1 MPEFDLSSFLND
13 AMVFRDVIS
22 EKHPKGK
29 TYTAPSLPHR
39 DKLAL
44 MAIAEK
50 PQGPKA
56 TKQQQAAFNK
66 AIEAFSVDDKG
77 KPVDLLQRL
86 IGAKTYREMVDD
98 GVPTAAMDA
107 MQTIAVATY
116 TADADAALAWLAAET
131 GKVLAGPGNRE
142 QRRAAAK
149 KSTSSSRTAG
159 SNTTRPPGSRSK
171 AASSSATRAR
181 TTGQAS
187 TSGPGTSA
195 GRSKAS

>member
-1 MPEFDLSSFLND
+1 MPEFDLSGFLND
-13 AMVFRDVIS
+13 VMVFRDVIS

-56 TKQQQAAFNK
+56 TKAEQAAFTK
-66 AIEAFSVDDKG
+66 ALAAFSVDDKG

-86 IGAKTYREMVDD
+86 IGAKTYREMVED
-98 GVPTAAMDA
+98 GVPTVTMGA
-107 MQTIAVATY
+107 MQTIAIATY

-131 GKVLAGPGNRE
+131 GKVLAAPMNRE

-159 SNTTRPPGSRSK
+159 SSTTRQPGSPGTARKSSATPARTTGPGSTSGRATSASRSK
-171 AASSSATRAR
+171 AS
-181 TTGQAS
+181 
-187 TSGPGTSA
+187 
-195 GRSKAS
+195 

>member
-13 AMVFRDVIS
+13 TLVFRDVRS

-39 DKLAL
+39 DKLTL
-44 MAIAEK
+44 MAIAEL

-56 TKQQQAAFNK
+56 TRPQQAAFNK
-66 AIEAFSVDDKG
+66 AIEAFAVDEKG

-116 TADADAALAWLAAET
+116 TSDADAALAWLAAET
-131 GKVLAGPGNRE
+131 GKVLAGQGNRE

-149 KSTSSSRTAG
+149 KSTSSSAKGG
-159 SNTTRPPGSRSK
+159 SSTTRQPGSRST
-171 AASSSATRAR
+171 ARSSSDTRAR
-181 TTGQAS
+181 TTGRAS
-187 TSGPGTSA
+187 TSGRGTSA
-195 GRSKAS
+195 SRSKAS